1 MTLSSITHFD
11 ERMMRANVGSVD
23 RAVRIVLGL
32 AILSLWFVL
41 EGPSRWWA
49 LVGLVPLATALL
61 GWCPAYGVFGLST
74 CRKGA

>member
-1 MTLSSITHFD
+1 MILSSITHLE
-11 ERMMRANVGSVD
+11 ERMMRANVGFVD
-23 RAVRIVLGL
+23 RVVRIVLGL
-32 AILSLWFVL
+32 AILSLWFAL

-49 LVGLVPLATALL
+49 LVGLVPLSTALL

>member
-1 MTLSSITHFD
+1 MILSSITHFE

-23 RAVRIVLGL
+23 RVVRIVLGL

-41 EGPSRWWA
+41 EGPSRWWS
-49 LVGLVPLATALL
+49 LVGLVPLVTALL
-61 GWCPAYGVFGLST
+61 GWCPAYVAFGLST